1 LDPFSSTSVTTKVTR
16 RVSEDYA
23 RDNLEISSHPRQQAL
38 TPATPQWHKDRGME
52 RIGNAEFRPRGPR
65 RPGQREASSQLP
77 LYYMYIELITDWSTI
92 FATGGRCWW
101 QHAQSSMSDDEEGPS
116 PFVLMAVPMMATVVL
131 VYVLYK
137 VLQFVLQ
144 VRF

>member
-1 LDPFSSTSVTTKVTR
+1 MIGR
-16 RVSEDYA
+16 R
-23 RDNLEISSHPRQQAL
+23 
-38 TPATPQWHKDRGME
+38 
-52 RIGNAEFRPRGPR
+52 
-65 RPGQREASSQLP
+65 
-77 LYYMYIELITDWSTI
+77 I